1 MKRESKQIAAQP
13 GSHAAALLVA
23 PGEVLQ
29 SAFRI
34 VRDIASTETG
44 MVFEAHDMLLER
56 DVAIK
61 LGWRDQAPGLILA
74 EARRCASVKNPAAV
88 LVHAI
93 GSHRDLEFAVAER
106 LTGRPLHELNDHTT
120 LSPTMYLRR
129 FRHIVAGVAASHEAG
144 LAAGELSRH
153 SIWQC
158 NDGRI
163 VLGRVSLSQVPAFGP
178 EGSFITPEI
187 ALGLVAAEDPA
198 AAESGDL
205 YHLGCIAIELARGA
219 PPFAGSVTEQLRAH
233 AYDPPPSLVDLRPDV
248 ASEVADLVA
257 WLVAKQPA
265 ARPRSAADVLSQLD
279 TVIERQGSAKR
290 SLRMLIIDDD
300 MARARWL
307 SNLCRRASSQVLVET
322 AAEGTEAA
330 HKLNRD
336 QPDLVILDA
345 TFSGVM
351 NALELV
357 MYTRSLEANVRTQI
371 VLLGNV
377 SDNDQPVLD
386 RVNVTRVNED
396 HQTADAILDL
406 VRRAAATITA
416 SPRTKR
422 TTITG

>member
-1 MKRESKQIAAQP
+1 MKPESKQIAAQP
-13 GSHAAALLVA
+13 GSHTAAPLVA

-56 DVAIK
+56 DVALK

-74 EARRCASVKNPAAV
+74 EARRCASVNDPAAV
-88 LVHAI
+88 RVHAI
-93 GSHRDLEFAVAER
+93 GAHRGVEFAVAER
-106 LTGRPLHELNDHTT
+106 LSGRPLQENIGNTA
-120 LSPTMYLRR
+120 LSTSNYLRR
-129 FRHIVAGVAASHEAG
+129 IRQIVAGVAASHEAG
-144 LAAGELSRH
+144 LSAGDLSSH
-153 SIWQC
+153 SMWQC

-178 EGSFITPEI
+178 EGSYITPEI

-205 YHLGCIAIELARGA
+205 YHLGCIAIELAGGTQ
-219 PPFAGSVTEQLRAH
+219 PFEGSIAEQLRAH
-233 AYDPPPSLVDLRPDV
+233 AYDQPPRLLDLRPDV
-248 ASEVADLVA
+248 PNEVADLVA

-279 TVIERQGSAKR
+279 AVIERQGSAKR
-290 SLRMLIIDDD
+290 SLRVLIIDDD
-300 MARARWL
+300 TARARWL
-307 SNLCRRASSQVLVET
+307 SNICRRASSQVLVET

-345 TFSGVM
+345 TLTGVM

-357 MYTRSLEANVRTQI
+357 MYTRSLASNVRTQM
-371 VLLGNV
+371 VMFGDV
-377 SDNDQPVLD
+377 SDNDQAILD
-386 RVNVTRVNED
+386 RVSVAYVDED
-396 HQTADAILDL
+396 NQSADAILDL

-422 TTITG
+422 TTISG